1 MLAQMCVKPT
11 KIERLGLTQPPRPPT
26 RGREATELD
35 QARLVRVQLQGELRE
50 PLTKLGEEPLRI
62 LLILE
67 TDDEVVREP
76 HDDHITARTA
86 ASPPVDPQI
95 EDVVE
100 VDVREQR

>member
-1 MLAQMCVKPT
+1 VREAKE
-11 KIERLGLTQPPRPPT
+11 IERLGLTQPPRPPT

-67 TDDEVVREP
+67 TDDEVVRLCRP
-76 HDDHITARTA
+76 ADYADRGVNGLVGGVGTAGWSA
-86 ASPPVDPQI
+86 
-95 EDVVE
+95 
-100 VDVREQR
+100 